1 MNIAVGLAQ
10 SRDVILIQLRG
21 DYKDAAGKQY
31 GPGSYRFGEPV
42 VLEPLDRS
50 RASFVV
56 EDVKIGIGFHWERN
70 RRQGFRGGL
79 RIVDDGG
86 LTLINDVDLESY
98 VESVIA
104 SEMNADSPV
113 ELLKAHAVI
122 SRSWLIA
129 QMRQTIGSGGS
140 YSRQQQPGPDEWEI
154 QRWYGTDVHTRFD
167 VCGDDH
173 CQRYQGIGACPDSVR
188 SAVQATRGQ
197 FLVFGTD
204 VCDARFSKC
213 CGGVTED
220 YSAVWDESEVP
231 YLRSVP
237 DGPERPGDIDF
248 WIRSDP
254 RAHCNAKDEELLRR
268 ILPDFDFETHD
279 FFRWSVRYN
288 RDEISEVVGTKS
300 GIDLGTVTALEPL
313 ERGSSGRITRLRIVG
328 NRAKLTVGKEL
339 EIRRVLSATHLFS
352 SAFVVDENHD
362 GFTLVGA
369 GWGHGVGL
377 CQIGAAVM
385 ASGGIGYEKIL
396 SHYYSGASV
405 EVRS

>member
-1 MNIAVGLAQ
+1 MKIAVGLVQ
-10 SRDVILIQLRG
+10 SRDVIAIQLRE
-21 DYKDAAGKQY
+21 DYKDASGKRY
-31 GPGSYRFGEPV
+31 RPGSYRFSEPV
-42 VLEPLDRS
+42 VLEPLDRAK
-50 RASFVV
+50 ASFVV
-56 EDVKIGIGFHWERN
+56 EDVKIGIGFHWERD

-79 RIVDDGG
+79 RIVDDDG

-129 QMRQTIGSGGS
+129 QLNQTVGSGGS
-140 YSRQQQPGPDEWEI
+140 YSRQEKPGSDEWEI
-154 QRWYGTDVHTRFD
+154 QRWYGRDAHTKFD

-173 CQRYQGIGACPDSVR
+173 CQRYQGIGDCPDSVR
-188 SAVQATRGQ
+188 SAVEATRGQ

-220 YSAVWDESEVP
+220 YSAAWDEREVP

-237 DGPERPGDIDF
+237 DGPERPDDIDF

-254 RAHCNAKDEELLRR
+254 RAHCNTKDEGLLRR

-279 FFRWSVRYN
+279 FFRWSVHYSP
-288 RDEISEVVGTKS
+288 EELSELIGAKS
-300 GIDLGTVTALEPL
+300 GIDLGTVTDLEPL
-313 ERGSSGRITRLRIVG
+313 QRGSSGRITRLQIVG
-328 NRAKLTVGKEL
+328 SRAKLSVGKEL
-339 EIRRVLSATHLFS
+339 EIRRLLSATHLFS
-352 SAFVVDENHD
+352 SAFVVDENRD
-362 GFTLVGA
+362 GITLVGA

-385 ASGGIGYEKIL
+385 ASRGSVYGEIL
-396 SHYYSGASV
+396 SHYYPGASV

>member
-1 MNIAVGLAQ
+1 MNIAVGLVQ
-10 SRDVILIQLRG
+10 SRDVIPIQLRG

-42 VLEPLDRS
+42 VLEPLDRAK
-50 RASFVV
+50 ASFVV

-79 RIVDDGG
+79 RIVDDDG

-113 ELLKAHAVI
+113 ELLKSHAVI

-129 QMRQTIGSGGS
+129 QLRQTVGGGGS
-140 YSRQQQPGPDEWEI
+140 YTRQEQPGPDEWEI
-154 QRWYGTDVHTRFD
+154 LRWYGRDAHTRFD

-173 CQRYQGIGACPDSVR
+173 CQRYQGIGDCLDSVR
-188 SAVQATRGQ
+188 SAVEATRGQ

-220 YSAVWDESEVP
+220 YSAAWDEREVP
-231 YLRSVP
+231 YLRSVS
-237 DGPERPGDIDF
+237 DGGERPGDIDF
-248 WIRSDP
+248 WIRSGS

-268 ILPDFDFETHD
+268 ILPDFDFETRD
-279 FFRWSVRYN
+279 FFQ
-288 RDEISEVVGTKS
+288 VVG
-300 GIDLGTVTALEPL
+300 ALPP
-313 ERGSSGRITRLRIVG
+313 G
-328 NRAKLTVGKEL
+328 
-339 EIRRVLSATHLFS
+339 
-352 SAFVVDENHD
+352 
-362 GFTLVGA
+362 
-369 GWGHGVGL
+369 
-377 CQIGAAVM
+377 
-385 ASGGIGYEKIL
+385 
-396 SHYYSGASV
+396 
-405 EVRS
+405 